1 MGLLS
6 KLNGSFTSTK
16 KPADDTLL
24 CAAMLLMAGADG
36 AIEAGEMASV
46 GAFATTLPEFKER
59 DFRKTADD
67 AMKRIKRYKALP
79 EAVQA
84 LSELSSPAVKKKCYV
99 ICADIALSSG
109 DVDEAEDKLL
119 DAMQKVLGIDDQ
131 LAAKILEVLSLKYA
145 R

>member
-6 KLNGSFTSTK
+6 KLSGTFTSTK
-16 KPADDTLL
+16 KPTDDTLL

-36 AIEAGEMASV
+36 SIEAGEMASV

-67 AMKRIKRYKALP
+67 AMKTIKRYKTLA

-84 LSELSSPAVKKKCYV
+84 LTELSSPAVKKKCYV

-119 DAMQKVLGIDDQ
+119 DSMQKVLGVDDA